1 MLVLVLVLSLK
12 AISTVVDVDAVA
24 SASISLPSVVPDA
37 AALDILLGVV
47 MVYVLPPL
55 LKVETVVAIA
65 VLGWAEEGSVT
76 DGTEDEELTGLDS
89 AAGGF
94 TPGSI
99 SRRINQVSLST
110 TQQNTKTKGLGR
122 I

>member
-1 MLVLVLVLSLK
+1 MLVLVLVLSSK
-12 AISTVVDVDAVA
+12 AISTVVDVDVVA
-24 SASISLPSVVPDA
+24 SASISLPSVVPDV
-37 AALDILLGVV
+37 AALDILLGIV

-65 VLGWAEEGSVT
+65 VLGWVEEDSVT

-99 SRRINQVSLST
+99 SRRINQVNSST